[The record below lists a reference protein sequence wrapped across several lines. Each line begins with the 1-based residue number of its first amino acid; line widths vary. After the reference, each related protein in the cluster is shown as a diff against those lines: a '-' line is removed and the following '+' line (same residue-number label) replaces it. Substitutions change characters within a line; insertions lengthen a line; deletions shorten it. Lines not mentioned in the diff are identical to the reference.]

1 MQIDA
6 NAAVFYMQI
15 SHVKPPNLLFFGLA
29 MPFYQFVWICG
40 EKNAD
45 LHKTLKTPNCYYK
58 KYFLKATLLVSLP
71 NYYYSHVICRCF
83 FDT

>member
-15 SHVKPPNLLFFGLA
+15 SHVNPPNLLFFGLA
-29 MPFYQFVWICG
+29 MPFYQFTWICG

-45 LHKTLKTPNCYYK
+45 LHKTLKTPNCFY
-58 KYFLKATLLVSLP
+58 
-71 NYYYSHVICRCF
+71 
-83 FDT
+83 